1 MSLQLM
7 VRSMTVESDGV
18 LGLDLTSPDG
28 SELASWEPG
37 AHLDVELRDG
47 LVRQYSLAGD
57 PHDRHRY
64 RLGVLREPSGR
75 GGSEYVHSTL
85 RPGDRVTVHGP
96 RNHFRLEPADAYVFV
111 AGGVGITPILPMIA
125 EAERAGADWIL
136 LYGGRTAASMAFTD
150 ELSKYGD
157 RVRLWPQD
165 THGLL
170 DLEAVL
176 GEPRADTLVY
186 CCGPEPLLA
195 AVEGHCAR
203 WPAGALHTERFSA
216 PEQPRR
222 DPADESAVEV
232 VLAMSGRSVFVP
244 ADRPILDVLLDEG
257 VEILSDCREGIC
269 GTCETKVLDGE
280 VDHRD
285 YVLTEAEKAG
295 NTCMMLCVSRACGA
309 KLVLDL

>member
-7 VRSMTVESDGV
+7 VRSMTVESEGV
-18 LGLDLTSPDG
+18 LGLELTAPDG

-37 AHLDVELRDG
+37 AHLDLQLGDG

-111 AGGVGITPILPMIA
+111 AGGIGITPILPMIA

-136 LYGGRTAASMAFTD
+136 LYGGRTASSMAFTD

-157 RVRLWPQD
+157 RVHLWPQD

-176 GEPRADTLVY
+176 GEPRDDTLVY

-195 AVEGHCAR
+195 AVEGRCVR
-203 WPAGALHTERFSA
+203 WPVGTLHTERFSA
-216 PEQPRR
+216 PEQPQR